1 MEVLKR
7 LLGLE
12 FIGWVLIALAAFGF
26 SELTFKW
33 GVLFILFSKICCALK
48 FSCKWC
54 SCGKG
59 SKDCELPVPSKRK
72 KK

>member
-26 SELTFKW
+26 SELTFK
-33 GVLFILFSKICCALK
+33 

>member
-12 FIGWVLIALAAFGF
+12 FIGWMLIALAAFDF
-26 SELTFKW
+26 SNSTSKW
-33 GVLFILFSKICCALK
+33 GVLFILISKICCALK

-59 SKDCELPVPSKRK
+59 EKDCKLPCPRK